1 MSDVTQ
7 LLDAWRG
14 GDSSALDQLIPLV
27 YDDLRRLAKSLS
39 HGRASGSTG
48 GTGLVHE
55 LFMRLSGQTHPDIQ
69 SRAHFFAV
77 SARAMRQILV
87 DNARRQQAQ
96 RRGGGVVAVSIEDV
110 DAGAPDRA
118 SELLDLHEGLNRLA
132 ELYPRRA
139 QVIELRYF
147 GGLSAEETAEAL
159 GVSTETARREAR
171 MGEAWLGELLGPGAL
186 PL

>member
-1 MSDVTQ
+1 MADVTQ
-7 LLDAWRG
+7 LLGAWRD

-27 YDDLRRLAKSLS
+27 YDDLRRLAKNLS
-39 HGRASGSTG
+39 YGRGSGSTG

-55 LFMRLSGQTHPDIQ
+55 LFVRLSGQTHPDIQ

-77 SARAMRQILV
+77 SSRAMRQILV

-96 RRGGGVVAVSIEDV
+96 RRGGGAAAVSLEDV
-110 DAGAPDRA
+110 DIGARDRA
-118 SELLDLHEGLNRLA
+118 SELLELHDALNRLA
-132 ELYPRRA
+132 EIYPRRA

-159 GVSTETARREAR
+159 GISGETARREAR
-171 MGEAWLGELLGPGAL
+171 MGEAWLGELLRPSAINL
-186 PL
+186 

>member
-1 MSDVTQ
+1 MADVTQ

-27 YDDLRRLAKSLS
+27 YDDLRRLAKNLS
-39 HGRASGSTG
+39 HGRGATG

-55 LFMRLSGQTHPDIQ
+55 LFMRLAGQTHPDIQ

-96 RRGGGVVAVSIEDV
+96 RRGGGAMAVSIDEV
-110 DAGAPDRA
+110 DIGTRDRA
-118 SELLDLHEGLNRLA
+118 SELLELHDALNRLA

-159 GVSTETARREAR
+159 GVSSETARREAR
-171 MGEAWLGELLGPGAL
+171 MGEAWLGELLGPDSL
-186 PL
+186 SL